1 MATPLATDLDIIIV
15 TSATGIAPTDLAEAI
30 AIIQVLAAAAATSR
44 EHATTTATS
53 P

>member
-15 TSATGIAPTDLAEAI
+15 TSATGFAPTDLAEVI
-30 AIIQVLAAAAATSR
+30 AIIQVLAAAATSR